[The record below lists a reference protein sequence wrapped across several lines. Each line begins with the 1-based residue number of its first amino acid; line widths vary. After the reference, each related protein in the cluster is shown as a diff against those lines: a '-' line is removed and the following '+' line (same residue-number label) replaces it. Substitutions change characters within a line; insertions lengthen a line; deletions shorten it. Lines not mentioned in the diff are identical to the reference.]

1 MLISLL
7 FEAAELYSAIG
18 KYGLGAAILGQ
29 LVLLSTVVRL
39 TSGRQ
44 DGRKTAFAIHDCGI
58 FAGRGHRSAKAVPS
72 VPNARW
78 SARILASHLLCSL
91 AAQHHP
97 ASLTSTQLLRFNSG
111 CLVDLGQK

>member
-1 MLISLL
+1 MLMLISLL

-78 SARILASHLLCSL
+78 SARIHCFASSVLLASTES
-91 AAQHHP
+91 P
-97 ASLTSTQLLRFNSG
+97 SDSTLNTFIGFQP
-111 CLVDLGQK
+111 